1 MPAMPSWTV
10 AGRFGI
16 ARTTGTPS
24 AIWRS
29 IAAVGIAA
37 ATESTVCSGV
47 RTPPISPSRASK
59 SCGLTAI
66 TTSAASVTAS
76 AFESVTRMPWR
87 SSSSRARSSSRT
99 VATISPGSRQPP
111 LSSPRRSDSP
121 IVPAPRMATRR
132 ASTRPS
138 LGSFRQAHE
147 ALGERVQQIDA
158 REPGPL
164 AVRLEQLGG
173 LPALDPAAAERGE
186 QLHEAEVGDE
196 PAVVAAEALEEDDPD
211 RPGPEP
217 AFAEEPFGRC
227 FARERA
233 QPLEVERTAD
243 PYQRGPAAHPE
254 AQAPQLCGGDSRKR
268 LAARRRV
275 QFRAGQRRRERADH
289 GALDLARPAR
299 LDQLPADGA
308 QQRVGDGRG
317 PKRPQPALT
326 PDRFADQRVT
336 GEALDELGVVVVDR
350 EDEAELVDPGLTRRP
365 QLDGA
370 VRLLPGSAGPAARKP
385 GDEHAVDHAAGRVA
399 PVPQG
404 GAEGVGAPRPN
415 RGRDQRVPRWSAAT
429 GSAARS
435 AARSST
441 SSASSSRP
449 ERRRNLPQAR

>member
-47 RTPPISPSRASK
+47 RTPPISPSNVSK
-59 SCGLTAI
+59 SCGLTAM
-66 TTSAASVTAS
+66 TTSAAPATAS

-111 LSSPRRSDSP
+111 LRSPRRSDSP

-132 ASTRPS
+132 VSTRSS
-138 LGSFRQAHE
+138 LGSFRQRHE
-147 ALGERVQQIDA
+147 AFGERVQQVDA

-164 AVRLEQLGG
+164 AVRLEQLDG
-173 LPALDPAAAERGE
+173 LPALDPAAAQRGE
-186 QLHEAEVGDE
+186 ELDEAEVGDE
-196 PAVVAAEALEEDDPD
+196 PAVVATEALEEDDPD
-211 RPGPEP
+211 RPWPET
-217 AFAEEPFGRC
+217 ALAEQPVGRRL
-227 FARERA
+227 ARERT
-233 QPLEVERTAD
+233 QPLEVERAAD
-243 PYQRGPAAHPE
+243 PHEGGAAAHPE
-254 AQAPQLCGGDSRKR
+254 AEAPQLG
-268 LAARRRV
+268 RRDAGEVVTAGWRV
-275 QFRAGQRRRERADH
+275 QLAPRQRRCEGANH
-289 GALDLARPAR
+289 GALDLAGTAR
-299 LDQLPADGA
+299 LDQLPADRA
-308 QQRVGDGRG
+308 QERLCDRRR
-317 PKRPQPALT
+317 PKWPQPALASHGL
-326 PDRFADQRVT
+326 ADQRVT
-336 GEALDELGVVVVDR
+336 GEAAQELGVVVVER
-350 EDEAELVDPGLTRRP
+350 EHEPELVDSRLARRP
-365 QLDGA
+365 QLHGA
-370 VRLLPGSAGPAARKP
+370 VRLLPGSAGSAAREP

-399 PVPQG
+399 PVPEG
-404 GAEGVGAPRPN
+404 RAEGVGAPRPN

-449 ERRRNLPQAR
+449 ERRRNFPQAR